1 MHPHGVDADSISHGR
16 KGNKRRKGV
25 AHGVQMY
32 TLKLPNQLEMKMEQ
46 VSYPILGVT
55 LTLVFIAGMLGG
67 VALYKFWFGL

>member
-1 MHPHGVDADSISHGR
+1 MRIVYRAVVRTTKDEKH
-16 KGNKRRKGV
+16 V